1 MSTLEVTNLSDGT
14 GTVGMDQIIATSPRA
29 ACGVDQTGTQTIL
42 YSFNI
47 SSIVDDGVGMTD
59 FNFTNVM
66 ASANYLWIKSLD
78 ADNAPS
84 YIAIATEYADLRS
97 ASRAACQA
105 CSANSFVTRLDQHNV
120 DCIAIGDLA

>member
-1 MSTLEVTNLSDGT
+1 MSTLAVTNLSDGT
-14 GTVGMDQIIATSPRA
+14 STVGMDQIIATSPKT

-47 SSIVDDGVGMTD
+47 SSIVDDGAGMTD
-59 FNFTNVM
+59 FNFTTSM
-66 ASANYLWIKSLD
+66 ASADYLWIKSLD

-84 YIAIATEYADLRS
+84 YIAIATEYQDPRS

-105 CSANSFVTRLDQHNV
+105 CSAHSFIQRTDQHNV